1 MKYQATGENSGPDLH
16 FTSHSRIDRA
26 DLVSAAARLKWQ
38 SIPAYHKFSHVRSGV
53 LSRATPAE
61 HKEHTV
67 VVVVVVSVE
76 VAVVVVV
83 VVVVVRGREEEETNR
98 RRTRGEQE
106 KNKRREQQENN
117 KRRANKEDEGDQG
130 YSLGRPHPPY

>member
-38 SIPAYHKFSHVRSGV
+38 SIPAYHKFSHVRSR
-53 LSRATPAE
+53 LSRPTPAE
-61 HKEHTV
+61 QKEDTV
-67 VVVVVVSVE
+67 VVVVVVVVE
-76 VAVVVVV
+76 VAVVVV